1 MGDERR
7 IPSGRDIWNAV
18 REELRLNL
26 YELPFSTVCPTVY
39 HVYLHP
45 DDFRTVE
52 GIVPRLVA
60 ELQRALTDDVEQV
73 NRRLGAPARRLVDR
87 VARRQRMAAVE
98 VPPRGWDISI
108 GADRDGDLARG
119 HIGILSSLALPAPA
133 AFEGTPTTRIVRS
146 VVGGGRR
153 TSTTSEVAAEAGLE
167 HEHADQAGLKHGHA
181 DQAGLKPCPTG
192 DCGARARL
200 TYQDDQGPHAFV
212 MQKDSLVIGRGGSAA
227 WVDVQVVT
235 TARVSREHVRLRRE
249 PTGRFVIQDVSLWGT
264 SVDGVPLPPAVKTS
278 EGVLQPG
285 EERELPPSARI
296 VLAEAVSV
304 QFEAVR

>member
-1 MGDERR
+1 
-7 IPSGRDIWNAV
+7 
-18 REELRLNL
+18 
-26 YELPFSTVCPTVY
+26 
-39 HVYLHP
+39 
-45 DDFRTVE
+45 
-52 GIVPRLVA
+52 
-60 ELQRALTDDVEQV
+60 
-73 NRRLGAPARRLVDR
+73 
-87 VARRQRMAAVE
+87 
-98 VPPRGWDISI
+98 
-108 GADRDGDLARG
+108 
-119 HIGILSSLALPAPA
+119 
-133 AFEGTPTTRIVRS
+133 
-146 VVGGGRR
+146 
-153 TSTTSEVAAEAGLE
+153 
-167 HEHADQAGLKHGHA
+167 
-181 DQAGLKPCPTG
+181 
-192 DCGARARL
+192 
-200 TYQDDQGPHAFV
+200 

>member
-1 MGDERR
+1 MADERKV
-7 IPSGRDIWNAV
+7 PSGRDIWNAV

-52 GIVPRLVA
+52 GIVPRLVD

-73 NRRLGAPARRLVDR
+73 NRRLEAPARRLVDR
-87 VARRQRMAAVE
+87 VARRRRMAPVE
-98 VPPRGWDISI
+98 APRGGWEISI
-108 GADRDGDLARG
+108 AADRDGELARG

-153 TSTTSEVAAEAGLE
+153 TSTATEVAQADADLKAPSTGGAGP
-167 HEHADQAGLKHGHA
+167 
-181 DQAGLKPCPTG
+181 KPCPTEDRG
-192 DCGARARL
+192 PRARL
-200 TYQDDQGPHAFV
+200 TWDDDQGAHELEMV
-212 MQKDSLVIGRGGSAA
+212 KDTLVIGRGGSAA

-235 TARVSREHVRLRRE
+235 TARVSREHVRLRRR
-249 PTGRFVIQDVSLWGT
+249 PSGGFGIQDVSLWGT
-264 SVDGVPLPPAVKTS
+264 SVDGVALPPAVKTA

-285 EERELPPSARI
+285 EERDLPPSARI
-296 VLAEAVSV
+296 VLAESV
-304 QFEAVR
+304 TIRFEAVR